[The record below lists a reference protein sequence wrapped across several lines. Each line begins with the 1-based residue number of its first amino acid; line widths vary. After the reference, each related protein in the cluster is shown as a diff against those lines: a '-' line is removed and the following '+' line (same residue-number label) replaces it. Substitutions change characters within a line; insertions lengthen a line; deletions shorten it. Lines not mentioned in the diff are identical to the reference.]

1 MEKRKFLIMLLI
13 FSAFSFQAFSQEKA
27 KWKQMDDF
35 HAVMSPT
42 FHPAE
47 EDNLAPVKEKAG
59 DLLSAAKTWQS
70 SVVPVGFKTD
80 LTKPILKRLV
90 KECGNLK
97 KAVDKGKT
105 DAELKT
111 MITNAH
117 EIFHEIMEKCRD

>member
-1 MEKRKFLIMLLI
+1 MKQFLFMMII
-13 FSAFSFQAFSQEKA
+13 FLSFSFQAFSQEKA
-27 KWKQMDDF
+27 KWKQMEDF

-70 SVVPVGFKTD
+70 SVVPAGFKAD
-80 LTKPILKRLV
+80 VTKPILKRLV
-90 KECGNLK
+90 KECNNLK
-97 KAVDKGKT
+97 KAVDKRKS